1 MEVHDD
7 YVFDYDKEPRREILC
22 IDCKS
27 FYASVEAVD
36 RGLDPLTAKLVVMSY
51 PADGPRQR
59 ASGLILASSP
69 AAKQA
74 YGISNVSRAGDL
86 PYPYPDDLYIVPPR
100 MRYYME
106 KNQEINQIYRSFVA
120 AEDHAV
126 YSIDESF
133 LDISASMRLFK
144 QATAGDFAAMVQRAV
159 YEGTGIYVTVGIG
172 DNPLL
177 AKLALDNAAKHQKNM
192 RAEWRY
198 EDVPQTLWQMDGLT
212 DFWGI
217 GKRMAR
223 KLQALGIQSI
233 YDLAHSNPYLLRDK
247 FGRLGEQLYA
257 HSWGI
262 DRSFIEPLKPPE
274 TKSLGNH
281 QILPRDYDQA
291 GEILTVVKEMGEQ
304 LATRLRREGY
314 KAQGLTLA
322 LGYSKGYC
330 SPDGKTFRRASG
342 RLLASQRRSELLPV
356 LERLFAQISQ
366 GQVVRNIGVSA
377 FDLEEAGC
385 EQLSLFAADPKTD
398 ALEAVIDKIRQKYG
412 FKSLVPATSL
422 CSGARAIARSQL
434 VGGHAGGMAGIEDV
448 ATDG

>member
-7 YVFDYDKEPRREILC
+7 YVFDYEKEPSRDILC

-36 RGLDPLTAKLVVMSY
+36 RGLDPLKAKLVVMSY
-51 PADGPRQR
+51 PPDGPRKR

-69 AAKQA
+69 AAKRA

-86 PYPYPDDLYIVPPR
+86 PYPYPADLYIVPPR
-100 MRYYME
+100 MRYYMK
-106 KNQEINQIYRSFVA
+106 KNQEINQIYQSFVA

-133 LDISASMRLFK
+133 MDITSSMRLFK
-144 QATAGDFAAMVQRAV
+144 QKTAEDFAAMVQRAV
-159 YEGTGIYVTVGIG
+159 FEQTGIYVTVGIG

-177 AKLALDNAAKHQKNM
+177 AKLALDNAAKHRATM

-198 EDVPQTLWQMDGLT
+198 ADVPQTLWQIDCLT

-223 KLQALGIQSI
+223 HLQALGIQTI
-233 YDLAHSNPYLLRDK
+233 RDLAHSNPYLLRDK

-262 DRSFIEPLKPPE
+262 DRSFIEPLQAPAS
-274 TKSLGNH
+274 KSLGNH

-291 GEILTVVKEMGEQ
+291 SEILTVVKEMGEQ
-304 LATRLRREGY
+304 VATRLRREGY
-314 KAQGLTLA
+314 KAQGLTLVLA
-322 LGYSKGYC
+322 YSKAY
-330 SPDGKTFRRASG
+330 SAPDGRTFRRASG
-342 RLLASQRRSELLPV
+342 RLLASQRRGEILDV
-356 LERLFAQISQ
+356 LQALFDQIYEVQ
-366 GQVVRNIGVSA
+366 LVRSLGVTA
-377 FDLEEAGC
+377 FDLVEVEC
-385 EQLSLFAADPKTD
+385 EQLSLFSAAPETD

-422 CSGARAIARSQL
+422 CSGACAIARSQL
-434 VGGHAGGMAGIEDV
+434 VGGHAGGLAGIEDV
-448 ATDG
+448 AADG